1 VLIPLL
7 AVLSLPPLLWF
18 GPHWTVY
25 GNDTGRY
32 LLAGL
37 RFTTGESLEDLNTI
51 SEYNGG
57 HGPGLPVL
65 VGSLML
71 LFGRN
76 TVVIVWVLR
85 LISLLNP
92 LLAYFLV
99 KRISTPVAGLI
110 AAALVSLLAF
120 NVRSPVAINI
130 DAVQLTFYLLSL
142 LALLGAVERG
152 GTLLALLS
160 GVLLGITILT
170 KATAIVD
177 LPLALLAVLLLDWDV
192 RGALWHYLGV
202 ALVCLP
208 WWVLAYLATGEVYLV
223 GQLPTGLRISMLVAA
238 VAFVVVAVVAY
249 VSGAVDRYL
258 AGVRRRRW
266 SGIFLAVAWTI
277 LLSGMLLTTASYA
290 LGEVSLGALRLFLVD
305 LLAPVTVVVPALLAV
320 IGYAARRAF
329 RGGGA
334 WRLLALAML
343 FQVPV
348 CLLLTV
354 QRWAPRQFLVPQ
366 TLVFCVLAALLV
378 AAGAAAWRG
387 RGAYRMVAAGGTAVL
402 AVLVLVSCVQTV
414 RALLPED
421 LSGGFTRHKRAAP
434 LEEGMVEWMNQNV
447 PAGERILVVSE
458 AYINV
463 PEANY
468 LMYLDGGR
476 HEWTSLRL
484 DQKNC
489 VPRPNVQIN
498 CDPDQNDVSKIPP
511 DALWLQTIGGGC
523 KVLSLSA
530 SNLMQQSRQSGADYL
545 ATTTDRASSDILEL
559 PPALRASGAT
569 TLAYARISRAGPQGG
584 RHGVVLQ
591 RIAEQPPETAP
602 ARMNVNTMSSLSRC
616 ERAQGPGY
624 EDRIRSLFPHGM
636 VVTNPTTE
644 PASPHRRYAF
654 KVLAPFRCSD
664 KIAKSYYAV
673 AGM

>member
-1 VLIPLL
+1 MLIPLL

-18 GPHWTVY
+18 GRHWTAY

-37 RFTTGESLEDLNTI
+37 QFITGETLEDLNAI

-57 HGPGLPVL
+57 HGPGLPAM
-65 VGSLML
+65 VGSLIF
-71 LFGRN
+71 LFGRD
-76 TVVIVWVLR
+76 TVAIVWVLR

-99 KRISTPVAGLI
+99 KRISTPVGGLI

-130 DAVQLTFYLLSL
+130 DAMQLTFYLLSL
-142 LALLGAVERG
+142 LALLGAIERRS
-152 GTLLALLS
+152 TPIALLS

-170 KATAIVD
+170 KATAFVA
-177 LPLALLAVLLLDWDV
+177 LPLALLAVLLLDWEV

-223 GQLPTGLRISMLVAA
+223 GQLPTGLRISMLAAA
-238 VAFVVVAVVAY
+238 VALVVVAVVAY

-258 AGVRRRRW
+258 AGERRRRW
-266 SGIFLAVAWTI
+266 TGIFLAFAWTI

-290 LGEVSLGALRLFLVD
+290 LGVVSLGALKLFLAD
-305 LLAPVTVVVPALLAV
+305 LLAPVTVVVPALLAA
-320 IGYAARRAF
+320 IGYAAWRAF
-329 RGGGA
+329 RERGA
-334 WRLLALAML
+334 WRLLAFAML

-354 QRWAPRQFLVPQ
+354 QRWAPRQFLVSQ
-366 TLVFCVLAALLV
+366 TLVFCVLAALVV

-387 RGAYRMVAAGGTAVL
+387 RGAHRVVAAVGTAAL
-402 AVLVLVSCVQTV
+402 AVVLLASCVQAV

-421 LSGGFTRHKRAAP
+421 LSAGFTGHERAAP
-434 LEEGMVEWMNQNV
+434 LEAGMIGWMDENV

-476 HEWTSLRL
+476 HEWTTLSL

-489 VPRPNVQIN
+489 IPRPNVQIN
-498 CDPDQNDVSKIPP
+498 CDPDQNDVSEIPP
-511 DALWLQTIGGGC
+511 DALWVQTIGGGC

-530 SNLMQQSRQSGADYL
+530 SNLLQQSRQSGANYL
-545 ATTTDRASSDILEL
+545 ATATDHVSSDILEL

-569 TLAYARISRAGPQGG
+569 TLAYARIAQGPPHGS

-591 RIAEQPPETAP
+591 RIAERAPETAP
-602 ARMNVNTMSSLSRC
+602 ARMNEDTMNSLRRC
-616 ERAQGPGY
+616 ERARGPGY
-624 EDRIRSLFPHGM
+624 EDRIRSMFPHGI
-636 VVTNPTTE
+636 VVTNPTPE
-644 PASPHRRYAF
+644 PASP
-654 KVLAPFRCSD
+654 
-664 KIAKSYYAV
+664 
-673 AGM
+673 

>member
-1 VLIPLL
+1 MLIPLL

-37 RFTTGESLEDLNTI
+37 QFITGETLEDLNTI

-57 HGPGLPVL
+57 HGPGLPAI
-65 VGSLML
+65 VGSLIL
-71 LFGRN
+71 LFGRD
-76 TVVIVWVLR
+76 TVAIVWVLR

-92 LLAYFLV
+92 LLTYFLV
-99 KRISTPVAGLI
+99 KRISTPVGGLI

-130 DAVQLTFYLLSL
+130 DAMQLTFYLLSL
-142 LALLGAVERG
+142 LALLEAIERG
-152 GTLLALLS
+152 STPIALLS

-170 KATAIVD
+170 KATAFVD
-177 LPLALLAVLLLDWDV
+177 LPLALLAVLLLDWEV

-202 ALVCLP
+202 ALVSLP

-223 GQLPTGLRISMLVAA
+223 GQLPTGLRLSMLAAA

-249 VSGAVDRYL
+249 VSGTVDRYL
-258 AGVRRRRW
+258 AGERRRRW
-266 SGIFLAVAWTI
+266 TGIFLAVAWTI

-290 LGEVSLGALRLFLVD
+290 LDVVSLEALKLFLAD
-305 LLAPVTVVVPALLAV
+305 LLAPITVVVPALLAA
-320 IGYAARRAF
+320 IGYTAWRAF
-329 RGGGA
+329 REKGA

-354 QRWAPRQFLVPQ
+354 QRWAPRQFLVSQ
-366 TLVFCVLAALLV
+366 TLVFCVLAALVV

-387 RGAYRMVAAGGTAVL
+387 RGAYRVVAAVGTAALTVL
-402 AVLVLVSCVQTV
+402 LLASCVHAV

-421 LSGGFTRHKRAAP
+421 LSGGFTGHKRAAP
-434 LEEGMVEWMNQNV
+434 LEDGMIEWMDENI

-476 HEWTSLRL
+476 HEWTTLSL

-489 VPRPNVQIN
+489 IPRPNVQIN
-498 CDPDQNDVSKIPP
+498 CDPDQNDVSEIPP

-530 SNLMQQSRQSGADYL
+530 SNLLQQSRQSGADYL
-545 ATTTDRASSDILEL
+545 ATTTDHVSSDILEL

-569 TLAYARISRAGPQGG
+569 TLAYARIVQGPPHGS

-591 RIAEQPPETAP
+591 RIAGQAPEAAP
-602 ARMNVNTMSSLSRC
+602 ARMNVNTMSSLRRC
-616 ERAQGPGY
+616 ERARGPGY
-624 EDRIRSLFPHGM
+624 EDRIRSMFPHGV

-644 PASPHRRYAF
+644 PASP
-654 KVLAPFRCSD
+654 
-664 KIAKSYYAV
+664 
-673 AGM
+673 